1 MNIVHSGLGWCLI
14 IIVILFSIVFAIFLE
29 NMDILKVLS
38 LLIYTIDEY
47 CSSSTITP
55 TLKWL
60 KKITLKWLFPN
71 SLNLLLSPSLFPPS
85 RSLLSLRKIWG
96 WFDLFFPHNLQ
107 WSFII
112 NSLSNVIYTM
122 KCLTCIDF
130 DFQMKISLSFTESSF
145 LNSLT

>member
-14 IIVILFSIVFAIFLE
+14 IIVILFSIVFTVFLE

-96 WFDLFFPHNLQ
+96 WFNLFFPHKLQ

-112 NSLSNVIYTM
+112 NSLLNVIYTM
-122 KCLTCIDF
+122 TSLTCIDF
-130 DFQMKISLSFTESSF
+130 DFQIKISLSFTESSF